1 MFTVTD
7 ALTLIQSH
15 GLWLL
20 APFAVVEGPIVTVIA
35 AYLARL
41 GYMPLIGVYAV
52 CVLGDLIG
60 DALFYGLGRYGPAI
74 LPARWQARLGLT
86 QARKLALGDHF
97 AEKGGRTLLFGKWTH
112 TAGMPILIASGMGHM
127 NFAAYMGF
135 NLIGTLPK
143 TLLFVG
149 LGYYIGHAY
158 AAIDTYIYRV
168 SLLLMVALLGCAAI
182 YLHKSWRKA

>member
-1 MFTVTD
+1 VFTLD
-7 ALTLIQSH
+7 AALALIQSH

-20 APFAVVEGPIVTVIA
+20 VPFAIIEGPIVTVIA

-41 GYMPLIGVYAV
+41 GYMDLAGVYVV

-60 DALFYGLGRYGPAI
+60 DALFYGLGRYGPRI
-74 LPARWQARLGLT
+74 LSDHWQTRLGMT

-112 TAGMPILIASGMGHM
+112 TAGMPIMVASGMGHM
-127 NFAAYMGF
+127 NFTAYMGF
-135 NLIGTLPK
+135 NLVGTLPK
-143 TLLFVG
+143 TLLFVT

-158 AAIDTYIYRV
+158 AMIDTYIYRV
-168 SLLLMVALLGCAAI
+168 SLLLLVVVLGTAAI
-182 YLHKSWRKA
+182 YARNHWRKA